1 MKKPSHARSTW
12 HDAFSVT
19 VFTEY
24 VLTVGQSVE
33 KISVFKQK
41 GYVWT
46 RAQSNSLKYVWG
58 VAYIPGGA
66 TNNGLA
72 IWGGSA
78 RKGYF
83 SQASGIWKGR
93 DFTRWVHEREGKSVI
108 WVCVRVQR
116 ANRWLLWLYKVE
128 KNVLFLWSIP
138 IEKKVHLQQVKGML
152 SSKQGMWKGYHLSI
166 EGTRQG
172 YRFREKWYTKG

>member
-12 HDAFSVT
+12 RDAFSVT

-58 VAYIPGGA
+58 VACIPGGA
-66 TNNGLA
+66 PNYGLYGEALPERGIFFRLQVYERVSRNLSA
-72 IWGGSA
+72 IWVS
-78 RKGYF
+78 
-83 SQASGIWKGR
+83 
-93 DFTRWVHEREGKSVI
+93 E
-108 WVCVRVQR
+108 RVQR
-116 ANRWLLWLYKVE
+116 ANRWLLWLHKVD

-138 IEKKVHLQQVKGML
+138 IKMKVHLQQVKGMQ

-166 EGTRQG
+166 EGTRKG